1 MPAAASAAAEHKRKL
16 ETLLELR
23 ETRPESEAKRLAA
36 SLQELQA
43 CSDTLIQSQRAE
55 IESLREAAAAAAASA
70 PELAAASGGG
80 AEAERL
86 AAENAQ
92 LRAQLEALEHTTAIY
107 MTLTG
112 VTVRL
117 EAGGQTAT
125 CECRGEERTHAFTV
139 DTQPEDGDEGEI
151 GYAPA
156 PGAVGCPGLPDYLLD
171 ELIFEREQAPALLV
185 KVMEAVGGGKAPHT
199 PRSSRRSSIMSNA

>member
-1 MPAAASAAAEHKRKL
+1 MYKR
-16 ETLLELR
+16 
-23 ETRPESEAKRLAA
+23 
-36 SLQELQA
+36 Q
-43 CSDTLIQSQRAE
+43 
-55 IESLREAAAAAAASA
+55 
-70 PELAAASGGG
+70 
-80 AEAERL
+80 
-86 AAENAQ
+86 
-92 LRAQLEALEHTTAIY
+92 
-107 MTLTG
+107 TLTG

-156 PGAVGCPGLPDYLLD
+156 PGAVGCPGTPLRCTAGHSLRPERSRLFCVGLPDYLLD

-185 KVMEAVGGGKAPHT
+185 KVMEAVGGGKAPQHT

>member
-16 ETLLELR
+16 EKLLELR

-125 CECRGEERTHAFTV
+125 CECRGEERAHAFTV

-156 PGAVGCPGLPDYLLD
+156 PGAVGCPG
-171 ELIFEREQAPALLV
+171 
-185 KVMEAVGGGKAPHT
+185 T
-199 PRSSRRSSIMSNA
+199 PLTCTCTCSMCMCMCMHMCMCM